1 MKIKRILGG
10 VLIGF
15 ASIAGAVAV
24 GLLTTSLKKD
34 ENEPEK
40 SSEVVGDA
48 EYREVESENE
58 DNNASD
64 GDE

>member
-24 GLLTTSLKKD
+24 GLLTSSFKKD

-58 DNNASD
+58 DNNAAD

>member
-24 GLLTTSLKKD
+24 GLLASGFKKD
-34 ENEPEK
+34 ENEEEK
-40 SSEVVGDA
+40 PSEVVGEA
-48 EYREVESENE
+48 EYKEVESENE
-58 DNNASD
+58 DDNAAD